1 MTTVA
6 EPTPTA
12 PVPSPSA
19 PAPPRRSGSRRVVIA
34 AAVVLGALAFLVS
47 KGLGDATVFFKTADE
62 AVADKASLG
71 DRRFR
76 VEGLVTPPVERSGD
90 EVRFS
95 IVSAGVCVPVRHVGD
110 PPELFKPGIPVVLEG
125 RWRGDVYASDRIL
138 VKHTS
143 EYREKNSARLDRA
156 AADQPVATCNG

>member
-1 MTTVA
+1 M
-6 EPTPTA
+6 
-12 PVPSPSA
+12 
-19 PAPPRRSGSRRVVIA
+19 RSSRRAIIVV
-34 AAVVLGALAFLVS
+34 AVVLGALAFLVS

-76 VEGLVTPPVERSGD
+76 VEGLVTDPVARDGED
-90 EVRFS
+90 VHFS
-95 IVSAGVCVPVRHVGD
+95 IVSAGVCLPVRHAGD

-143 EYREKNSARLDRA
+143 EYREKNADRIERA
-156 AADQPVATCNG
+156 GDEPVSSCSG

>member
-1 MTTVA
+1 M
-6 EPTPTA
+6 
-12 PVPSPSA
+12 SS
-19 PAPPRRSGSRRVVIA
+19 SRRAIIV
-34 AAVVLGALAFLVS
+34 AAVVLGALAFVVA

-62 AVADKASLG
+62 AVADKSSLG

-76 VEGLVTPPVERSGD
+76 VEGLVTDPVARDGGD
-90 EVRFS
+90 VRFS
-95 IVSAGVCVPVRHVGD
+95 IISAGVCLPVRHAGD

-143 EYREKNSARLDRA
+143 EYREKNAERLTQANDEPRT
-156 AADQPVATCNG
+156 TCA